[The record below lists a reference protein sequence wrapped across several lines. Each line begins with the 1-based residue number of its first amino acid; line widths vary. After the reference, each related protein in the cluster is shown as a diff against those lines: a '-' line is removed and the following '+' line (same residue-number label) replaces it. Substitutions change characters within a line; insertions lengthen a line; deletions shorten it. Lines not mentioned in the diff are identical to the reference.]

1 MTIEVL
7 LDRLVELEARERQA
21 LAAAERHPELGA
33 RVTRQVEAGGQ
44 RRQSQ
49 RGAVVVP
56 ELDDPRVPSHSRREA
71 QLERTAGERG
81 GQGCREGR
89 GRVDDQQVACLED
102 ARQVAERQMRE

>member
-1 MTIEVL
+1 MKREDRLIRVDRELGLHVAVADRVAVTIEVL
-7 LDRLVELEARERQA
+7 LDRLVKLEARERQA
-21 LAAAERHPELGA
+21 LAVAERHPELGA

-71 QLERTAGERG
+71 QLERKAGE
-81 GQGCREGR
+81 
-89 GRVDDQQVACLED
+89 
-102 ARQVAERQMRE
+102 